1 MKQKQNPKLWKASFR
16 INNLIFLLLPSQLKD
31 RVECAEFPPTSSL
44 FPSPST
50 SKKVN
55 CSQARSGNLKGGSRN
70 SFVCIRKEKKTEL
83 TIPCCYSDLINMHR
97 LYYLEDIGLVFL
109 LIQVSFQKSENYNS
123 DCTPIP
129 QLHAT

>member
-1 MKQKQNPKLWKASFR
+1 
-16 INNLIFLLLPSQLKD
+16 
-31 RVECAEFPPTSSL
+31 
-44 FPSPST
+44 
-50 SKKVN
+50 
-55 CSQARSGNLKGGSRN
+55 
-70 SFVCIRKEKKTEL
+70 
-83 TIPCCYSDLINMHR
+83 MHR